1 MVAKYHG
8 QNFSREFLREKTGV
22 TKQGVTMAGIAD
34 AAEDIEMR
42 TLGMRV
48 NLESLVNEV
57 PTPFIIPWR
66 QKHFVV
72 VYKTSKSKV
81 FVADPA
87 QGLLEYSHK
96 SFLDAW
102 TTSSDSIGFVLIL
115 EPNANFQNQKSTV
128 IPKVGFSFLYSYLK
142 PFKKL
147 GYQLLIGLVIGT
159 IIQFLTPFLMQSIVD
174 TGVNNQNIP
183 FIYLILIAQLAL
195 FVSQTLVQV
204 FREWLLIHITNRLHI
219 KLISD
224 FLYKMLR
231 LPLNYFETRN
241 TGEHLQRI
249 QDHNR
254 IQNFI
259 SSSSFSMIYSIVIF
273 VVFSGVLAFYDLII
287 FGFFLFGAILY
298 VSWTLFFLKKRADL
312 DFKRFDESSQSQTS
326 LIQIINGVK
335 EIKINNSQRKNRW
348 KWEQIQISIFKT
360 SVSSL
365 ALEQYQSIGSGF
377 INQLKNIL
385 ITFLSATAVV
395 KGDITLG
402 IMLSIQYI
410 VGQLN
415 APLANFISFVQ
426 TWQDAKISLER
437 LMQVHSK
444 ENEDEAK
451 DNKLKQ
457 LPKCKDIVID
467 NLYFRYGGKSTPFVL
482 NDISCVIPA
491 GQTTAIVG
499 SSGSGKTTL
508 IKLLLKFHEPSN
520 GSISINNDSLKAINN
535 DYWRSH
541 CGAVLQD
548 TFIFNETIAGNIAE
562 SEQNEL
568 LDRERLKQAA
578 HISNIAEFIDKLP
591 NKYNTELGTSGV
603 RLSGGQEQRIMIARA
618 VYKDPF
624 FVFFDEATSALDANN
639 EKVIME
645 NLSSFI
651 KNRTCVIVA
660 HRLST
665 VKNADNII
673 VLENGMIVEE
683 GNHKDL
689 SAKKGKYF
697 ELVKNQLEL
706 GN

>member
-1 MVAKYHG
+1 MVSSKKFPFYRQLDYRDCGPTCLRMVAKYHG

-335 EIKINNSQRKNRW
+335 EIKINNS
-348 KWEQIQISIFKT
+348 
-360 SVSSL
+360 
-365 ALEQYQSIGSGF
+365 
-377 INQLKNIL
+377 
-385 ITFLSATAVV
+385 
-395 KGDITLG
+395 
-402 IMLSIQYI
+402 
-410 VGQLN
+410 
-415 APLANFISFVQ
+415 
-426 TWQDAKISLER
+426 
-437 LMQVHSK
+437 
-444 ENEDEAK
+444 
-451 DNKLKQ
+451 
-457 LPKCKDIVID
+457 
-467 NLYFRYGGKSTPFVL
+467 
-482 NDISCVIPA
+482 
-491 GQTTAIVG
+491 
-499 SSGSGKTTL
+499 
-508 IKLLLKFHEPSN
+508 
-520 GSISINNDSLKAINN
+520 
-535 DYWRSH
+535 
-541 CGAVLQD
+541 
-548 TFIFNETIAGNIAE
+548 
-562 SEQNEL
+562 
-568 LDRERLKQAA
+568 
-578 HISNIAEFIDKLP
+578 
-591 NKYNTELGTSGV
+591 
-603 RLSGGQEQRIMIARA
+603 
-618 VYKDPF
+618 
-624 FVFFDEATSALDANN
+624 
-639 EKVIME
+639 
-645 NLSSFI
+645 
-651 KNRTCVIVA
+651 
-660 HRLST
+660 
-665 VKNADNII
+665 
-673 VLENGMIVEE
+673 
-683 GNHKDL
+683 
-689 SAKKGKYF
+689 
-697 ELVKNQLEL
+697 
-706 GN
+706 